1 MTEREPRKAQFYFPR
16 RKSSCRKPAQ
26 SHLLSS
32 CESRDSGHRL
42 RGHSRRIFITSGG
55 GNPLLVSLTWP
66 PTEVSH
72 SFLEVIMNSM
82 KPEEN
87 KSFTATENG
96 GSSRPEDSKDT
107 VLTQTRLGPPA
118 AHSLSDSK
126 ERSSLVKLKS
136 EVKHEASVEIQNP
149 DLNTPKKCF
158 FTFSLNKPS
167 GKSDFSVFTAHGKPT
182 ENIYSA
188 LRANGNFSQR
198 MEKHLNKNIFVFEKN
213 TIGGYVN
220 LGMPLKCLPENAHF
234 NITPGPKKS
243 DPEDDQILRQC
254 ENPNME
260 CVLFHVVSAGRN
272 VKKILRIKEV
282 YEKGSTLCIYALK
295 GETIKEALIKDGR
308 FRCDLDEFEWEVREG
323 HQKIHGKQSLV
334 DEVSGKTLEM
344 DIFKKRVSKG
354 APKIIKQ
361 NENANDE
368 TSPCNQI
375 QSEIKEHEPE
385 TDGETEDVEANRE
398 KIVLP
403 QNLAY
408 DIAGK
413 KRRTISRIRN
423 YYSNS
428 LKRRYWKNNS
438 RHRQRPHVVMQH
450 VIKQAIPRTAAD
462 LWLKNCQSF
471 KKSIMDQY
479 PNLKEEAL
487 RMRKYFKDEQRRT
500 KLTSF
505 QQFNVYKKYFG
516 KVTENSTSVAT
527 CEDLLHLS
535 ESVGIMTWDNNG
547 ITGNATCFVFN
558 HDYIFTCR
566 HVIHF
571 MVGEGTDPRFWPD
584 IISKCAKVSFNYK
597 RFCPINVDWYNLEP
611 WFEVSDGPLD
621 YAILKLSK
629 NGNGF
634 PPGLFG
640 RISFPPPSGLIY
652 IIGHPEGQVKKIDGC
667 AVVPINQRLERYPE
681 QHRDEVVGPH
691 AATYNAFSM
700 FTQRSFLP
708 EVCNTNTLSY
718 DTCFSSG
725 SSGSPVF
732 NTSGEL
738 VAMHTVGHFYAH
750 GGKEHA
756 IIEFGYSMYSILCDV
771 KQKNERLL

>member
-1 MTEREPRKAQFYFPR
+1 MFE
-16 RKSSCRKPAQ
+16 SCFTCPVIP
-26 SHLLSS
+26 LL
-32 CESRDSGHRL
+32 L
-42 RGHSRRIFITSGG
+42 VITSGE

-66 PTEVSH
+66 LTEVSH
-72 SFLEVIMNSM
+72 SSLEVIMNSM
-82 KPEEN
+82 NPEEN

-96 GSSRPEDSKDT
+96 QSRRPEDSKDT
-107 VLTQTRLGPPA
+107 VLTQTRLGSPA

-136 EVKHEASVEIQNP
+136 EVKHKASVEIQNP
-149 DLNTPKKCF
+149 DLNTREKCF
-158 FTFSLNKPS
+158 FTFSFNKPS
-167 GKSDFSVFTAHGKPT
+167 GKSDFSVFTAHGEPT

-188 LRANGNFSQR
+188 LRANDNFSKR
-198 MEKHLNKNIFVFEKN
+198 MEKHLNKNIFVYEKN

-243 DPEDDQILRQC
+243 GLEDDQILRQC

-260 CVLFHVVSAGRN
+260 CVLFHVASAGRS
-272 VKKILRIKEV
+272 VKKILKMKEI
-282 YEKGSTLCIYALK
+282 YEKRSTLCIYAFK
-295 GETIKEALIKDGR
+295 GETIKEALLKDSR
-308 FRCDLDEFEWEVREG
+308 FRSDLDEFEWEVREG
-323 HQKIHGKQSLV
+323 HQKIHGKESLV

-344 DIFKKRVSKG
+344 DIFKKHVSKG
-354 APKIIKQ
+354 TPKKIKQ
-361 NENANDE
+361 NENANE
-368 TSPCNQI
+368 TSPRNQI

-398 KIVLP
+398 KIVPP
-403 QNLAY
+403 QNLAH

-413 KRRTISRIRN
+413 KRRTIARIRS

-428 LKRRYWKNNS
+428 FNRRHGKNNS

-450 VIKQAIPRTAAD
+450 VIKLAIPRTATD
-462 LWLKNCQSF
+462 LWLKNCQSLD
-471 KKSIMDQY
+471 KSIMDQY

-487 RMRKYFKDEQRRT
+487 WMRKYFQDEQKRT

-535 ESVGIMTWDNNG
+535 ESVGFMTWDNNG

-558 HDYIFTCR
+558 HGYIFTCR

-571 MVGEGTDPRFWPD
+571 MVGVGTDPRFWPD
-584 IISKCAKVSFNYK
+584 IISKCAKVSFKYK
-597 RFCPINVDWYNLEP
+597 RFHPNSVDWYNFEP

-621 YAILKLSK
+621 YAIIKLSK

-634 PPGLFG
+634 PPGLFR
-640 RISFPPPSGLIY
+640 RISSPPPSGLIY

-667 AVVPINQRLERYPE
+667 AVVPVNQRLERYPE
-681 QHRDEVVGPH
+681 QHRDEVVAPH

-700 FTQRSFLP
+700 FTQRSFLT
-708 EVCNTNTLSY
+708 EVCNTDTLSY

-738 VAMHTVGHFYAH
+738 VAMHTVGHFYSH
-750 GGKEHA
+750 GGRDYA
-756 IIEFGYSMYSILCDV
+756 IIEFGYSINSILCDV
-771 KQKNERLL
+771 KQKNERLYKLLIEENNENHSENDNKQELFQSHQTVPMEH

>member
-1 MTEREPRKAQFYFPR
+1 
-16 RKSSCRKPAQ
+16 
-26 SHLLSS
+26 
-32 CESRDSGHRL
+32 
-42 RGHSRRIFITSGG
+42 
-55 GNPLLVSLTWP
+55 
-66 PTEVSH
+66 
-72 SFLEVIMNSM
+72 MNSM

-96 GSSRPEDSKDT
+96 QSSRPEDSKDT
-107 VLTQTRLGPPA
+107 VLTQTCVGPPA
-118 AHSLSDSK
+118 AHTLSDSK
-126 ERSSLVKLKS
+126 GRSSLVKLKS

-149 DLNTPKKCF
+149 DLNTSKKCF
-158 FTFSLNKPS
+158 FTFSLNKCS
-167 GKSDFSVFTAHGKPT
+167 GKSDLSVFTAHGKLT

-188 LRANGNFSQR
+188 LRANGNFSKR
-198 MEKHLNKNIFVFEKN
+198 MEKHLNKNIFVYEKN

-260 CVLFHVVSAGRN
+260 CILFHVVSAGRN
-272 VKKILRIKEV
+272 VKKILKIKEV

-295 GETIKEALIKDGR
+295 GETIEEAIIKDGR
-308 FRCDLDEFEWEVREG
+308 FRSDLDEFEWEVREG

-354 APKIIKQ
+354 TPKKIKQ

-368 TSPCNQI
+368 TSPRNQI
-375 QSEIKEHEPE
+375 KSEIKEHEPE
-385 TDGETEDVEANRE
+385 DVEANRE
-398 KIVLP
+398 KTAP
-403 QNLAY
+403 SQNLAH

-413 KRRTISRIRN
+413 KRRTIFRIGNYYRN
-423 YYSNS
+423 YYRSRLIRS
-428 LKRRYWKNNS
+428 HWKNNS
-438 RHRQRPHVVMQH
+438 RQRPRPHVVMQH
-450 VIKQAIPRTAAD
+450 VIKQAIPRTATD
-462 LWLKNCQSF
+462 LWLKNCQLLD
-471 KKSIMDQY
+471 KSIMDQY

-487 RMRKYFKDEQRRT
+487 RMRKYFRDEQRRT

-505 QQFNVYKKYFG
+505 QQFSVYKKYFG

-535 ESVGIMTWDNNG
+535 ESVGIMMWDNNG
-547 ITGNATCFVFN
+547 NTGNGTCFVFN
-558 HDYIFTCR
+558 HGYIFTCR

-571 MVGEGTDPRFWPD
+571 MVGEGTHPRFWPD
-584 IISKCAKVSFNYK
+584 IISKCAKVSFTYK
-597 RFCPINVDWYNLEP
+597 RFHPINVDWYDLEP
-611 WFEVSDGPLD
+611 WCEVSDGPLD

-629 NGNGF
+629 NGNRF

-640 RISFPPPSGLIY
+640 RISSPPPSGLIY

-667 AVVPINQRLERYPE
+667 AVVPVNQRLERYPE
-681 QHRDEVVGPH
+681 QHQGEVVGPH

-708 EVCNTNTLSY
+708 EVCTTNTLSY

-732 NTSGEL
+732 NAFGKL
-738 VAMHTVGHFYAH
+738 VAMHTVGHFYRR
-750 GGKEHA
+750 GGRDYA
-756 IIEFGYSMYSILCDV
+756 IIEFGYSMCSILDDV
-771 KQKNERLL
+771 KQKNERLYEFLIEENNENHNENDNKQELFQSDQTLPMEH

>member
-1 MTEREPRKAQFYFPR
+1 MARVADLKIQ
-16 RKSSCRKPAQ
+16 
-26 SHLLSS
+26 
-32 CESRDSGHRL
+32 
-42 RGHSRRIFITSGG
+42 
-55 GNPLLVSLTWP
+55 
-66 PTEVSH
+66 
-72 SFLEVIMNSM
+72 
-82 KPEEN
+82 
-87 KSFTATENG
+87 
-96 GSSRPEDSKDT
+96 
-107 VLTQTRLGPPA
+107 
-118 AHSLSDSK
+118 SK
-126 ERSSLVKLKS
+126 ERSSLIKLKS

-149 DLNTPKKCF
+149 DLNTSEKCF

-167 GKSDFSVFTAHGKPT
+167 GKSDFSVFTAHGELT

-188 LRANGNFSQR
+188 LRANDNFNKG
-198 MEKHLNKNIFVFEKN
+198 MKKHLNKNIFVYEKN
-213 TIGGYVN
+213 TINGYVN
-220 LGMPLKCLPENAHF
+220 LGMPLKFLPENAHF

-243 DPEDDQILRQC
+243 GLEDDQILRQC

-260 CVLFHVVSAGRN
+260 CVLFRVVSAGRS
-272 VKKILRIKEV
+272 VKKILKIKEI
-282 YEKGSTLCIYALK
+282 YEKGSTLCIYAFK
-295 GETIKEALIKDGR
+295 GETIKEALLKDGR
-308 FRCDLDEFEWEVREG
+308 FRSDLDELEWEVREDY
-323 HQKIHGKQSLV
+323 QKIHGKQSLV
-334 DEVSGKTLEM
+334 DEVSGKTLEV

-354 APKIIKQ
+354 TPKKIKQ
-361 NENANDE
+361 NENANE
-368 TSPCNQI
+368 TSPRNQI

-398 KIVLP
+398 KIVPP
-403 QNLAY
+403 QNLAH

-413 KRRTISRIRN
+413 KRRTIAGIRS
-423 YYSNS
+423 YYSHSYN
-428 LKRRYWKNNS
+428 RRHGKHNS
-438 RHRQRPHVVMQH
+438 RHRQRPHVVMRH
-450 VIKQAIPRTAAD
+450 VIKLAIPRTATD
-462 LWLKNCQSF
+462 LWLKNCQSLD
-471 KKSIMDQY
+471 KSIMDQY

-487 RMRKYFKDEQRRT
+487 WMRKYFQDEQKRT

-535 ESVGIMTWDNNG
+535 ESVGFMTWDNNG

-558 HDYIFTCR
+558 HGYIFTCR
-566 HVIHF
+566 HVIHL
-571 MVGEGTDPRFWPD
+571 MMGEGTDPRFWPD
-584 IISKCAKVSFNYK
+584 IISKCAKVSFKYK
-597 RFCPINVDWYNLEP
+597 RFRPISVDWYDIEP

-634 PPGLFG
+634 PPGLF
-640 RISFPPPSGLIY
+640 RQISCPPPSGLIY

-681 QHRDEVVGPH
+681 QHRGEVVGPH
-691 AATYNAFSM
+691 AATYNAFSV

-708 EVCNTNTLSY
+708 EVCNTDTLSY

-738 VAMHTVGHFYAH
+738 VAMHTVGHFYVHEGRAC
-750 GGKEHA
+750 A
-756 IIEFGYSMYSILCDV
+756 IIEYGYSMYSILGDV
-771 KQKNERLL
+771 KQKNERLFKLLFEENNENHNENDNKQELFQSHQAVPMEL

>member
-1 MTEREPRKAQFYFPR
+1 V
-16 RKSSCRKPAQ
+16 
-26 SHLLSS
+26 LGLS
-32 CESRDSGHRL
+32 
-42 RGHSRRIFITSGG
+42 F
-55 GNPLLVSLTWP
+55 
-66 PTEVSH
+66 
-72 SFLEVIMNSM
+72 F
-82 KPEEN
+82 
-87 KSFTATENG
+87 
-96 GSSRPEDSKDT
+96 KDT

-149 DLNTPKKCF
+149 DLNTHKKCF

-167 GKSDFSVFTAHGKPT
+167 GKSDFSVFTAHGKLT

-188 LRANGNFSQR
+188 LRANGNFSKR
-198 MEKHLNKNIFVFEKN
+198 MEKHLNKNIFVYEKN
-213 TIGGYVN
+213 TIRGYVN

-243 DPEDDQILRQC
+243 DLEDDQILRQC
-254 ENPNME
+254 EDPNME
-260 CVLFHVVSAGRN
+260 CVLFHVVSVGRN

-295 GETIKEALIKDGR
+295 GETIKEALVKDGR
-308 FRCDLDEFEWEVREG
+308 FRSDLDEFEWEIRED

-354 APKIIKQ
+354 APKIRNKQ

-368 TSPCNQI
+368 TSPWNQI
-375 QSEIKEHEPE
+375 QSEIKEQEPE
-385 TDGETEDVEANRE
+385 TDGDTEDVEANRE

-403 QNLAY
+403 QNLAH

-428 LKRRYWKNNS
+428 FNRRHWKNNS
-438 RHRQRPHVVMQH
+438 RHRQKPHVVMQH
-450 VIKQAIPRTAAD
+450 VIKQTIPRTATD
-462 LWLKNCQSF
+462 LWLKNCQLF
-471 KKSIMDQY
+471 NKSIMDQY

-487 RMRKYFKDEQRRT
+487 RMRKYFQDEKRRT

-535 ESVGIMTWDNNG
+535 ESVGIMTWNNNG

-571 MVGEGTDPRFWPD
+571 MVGEGRDPRFWPD

-597 RFCPINVDWYNLEP
+597 RFFPNNVDWYDIEP

-629 NGNGF
+629 NRNGF
-634 PPGLFG
+634 PPGLFR
-640 RISFPPPSGLIY
+640 RISSPPPDGLIY

-667 AVVPINQRLERYPE
+667 AVVPVNQRLERYPE

-718 DTCFSSG
+718 DTCFSNG

-750 GGKEHA
+750 GGREHA
-756 IIEFGYSMYSILCDV
+756 IIEFGYSMYSILYDV
-771 KQKNERLL
+771 KQKNERLYKFLMEENNENHNENDNKQELFQSHQTVPMEH